1 MPAEAN
7 ELRQEIR
14 DLFERRVRGDVRDK
28 DFHRCLAEKSVA
40 LSRVVASG
48 RLLPDEKIL
57 AEHHLEH
64 SHFKLNQSLLDEPE
78 QATVSFFATERRL
91 IRVCGIVVPH
101 RPVSCD
107 EADHTVVDDL
117 AYAHMRR
124 ALIRKEIRWG
134 EAGMGCAIL
143 LTALLLGRVLAVTG
157 PLLVLLG
164 FAGIVH
170 GLLFPTRWIEIV
182 ARDSEPV
189 PPFQIHGVRRKGAR
203 RILAIVRGAMT
214 SEDVSTLSGGS
225 G

>member
-1 MPAEAN
+1 
-7 ELRQEIR
+7 
-14 DLFERRVRGDVRDK
+14 
-28 DFHRCLAEKSVA
+28 
-40 LSRVVASG
+40 
-48 RLLPDEKIL
+48 
-57 AEHHLEH
+57 
-64 SHFKLNQSLLDEPE
+64 
-78 QATVSFFATERRL
+78 
-91 IRVCGIVVPH
+91 
-101 RPVSCD
+101 
-107 EADHTVVDDL
+107 
-117 AYAHMRR
+117 
-124 ALIRKEIRWG
+124 
-134 EAGMGCAIL
+134 
-143 LTALLLGRVLAVTG
+143 VLAVTG